1 MEGHIQRLIREV
13 QKKARWVG
21 GLLKMR
27 LHGQFYLPIRK
38 TPERSVSVKW
48 ELVQIFLVLDT
59 DIEATANQRWT
70 SDGAPHVFRV
80 AIATQW
86 RRSLCSLCS
95 SSFQLIIKYLGVCR
109 VNALPFLSE
118 VTADTV
124 KQHSISTISVVGR
137 MSASP
142 KVRVRAVTRHVWQWY
157 TF

>member
-38 TPERSVSVKW
+38 TPERSVSVKL

-70 SDGAPHVFRV
+70 SDGAPHE
-80 AIATQW
+80 
-86 RRSLCSLCS
+86 S
-95 SSFQLIIKYLGVCR
+95 SR
-109 VNALPFLSE
+109 LSCGDCN
-118 VTADTV
+118 TMAS
-124 KQHSISTISVVGR
+124 QSV
-137 MSASP
+137 
-142 KVRVRAVTRHVWQWY
+142 Q
-157 TF
+157 